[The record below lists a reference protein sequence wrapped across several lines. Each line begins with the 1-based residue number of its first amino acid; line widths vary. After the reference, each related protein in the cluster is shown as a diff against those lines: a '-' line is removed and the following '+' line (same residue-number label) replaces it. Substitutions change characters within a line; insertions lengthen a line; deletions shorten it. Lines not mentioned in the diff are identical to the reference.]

1 MIRYL
6 LRRLASM
13 LLVLAASTVVV
24 FAFLHLAPGD
34 PAQILLAGRPT
45 TTEALEAVRQ
55 KYALDQ
61 PPPAQYATWVGHIIQ
76 GDLGDSIK
84 ERDSVI
90 HVIAPRIGTTL
101 ALTVYAALLML
112 LLGIPLGIASAVYRS
127 GPVDVAASTGALVA
141 ASVPAY
147 VSAVVLIAVFAVALG
162 WFPALGVGSG
172 GLDTIYHLTL
182 PAVALAL
189 SALAIVSRVTRL
201 SMIETLRTEFVETA
215 RIRGFSR
222 RRVVLKHAL
231 RSALIPIV
239 TVSGVVVGYLLSGA
253 ILVEYA
259 FGLNGVGALLVGSVQ
274 GLDYAVVQAIALLFT
289 AEFLLINL
297 GVDLLYAV
305 IDPRLRLSGRR
316 MA

>member
-6 LRRLASM
+6 LRRAASM
-13 LLVLAASTVVV
+13 LLVLVASSVVV
-24 FAFLHLAPGD
+24 FGFLHLAPGD
-34 PAQILLAGRPT
+34 PAKILLAGRPT
-45 TTEALEAVRQ
+45 TEQALDAIRQ
-55 KYALDQ
+55 KYALDE
-61 PPPAQYATWVGHIIQ
+61 PLPVQYVTWAGEIIH

-84 ERDSVI
+84 ERDTVV
-90 HVIAPRIGTTL
+90 HVLTPRLGTTL
-101 ALTVYAALLML
+101 ALTAYAALLML
-112 LLGIPLGIASAVYRS
+112 LVGIPLGIASAVYRS
-127 GPVDVAASTGALVA
+127 GPVDVVASTGALVV
-141 ASVPAY
+141 ASIPAY

-172 GLDTIYHLTL
+172 ALDMVYHLTL
-182 PAVALAL
+182 PAIALAL

-201 SMIETLRTEFVETA
+201 SMIEALQTEYVETA
-215 RIRGFSR
+215 RIRGFSG
-222 RRVVLKHAL
+222 RRVVLKHAF
-231 RSALIPIV
+231 RSALIPVV
-239 TVSGVVVGYLLSGA
+239 TISGVVVGYLLSGA

-305 IDPRLRLSGRR
+305 IDPRLRLAGRPVG
-316 MA
+316 